1 MNLGDECTAIHEIH
15 GEAVLR
21 PYRYPRRWSRSADPT
36 SSVGAA
42 DRLGRSAAAPVH
54 PFDSELSYPNTTH
67 PANVHL
73 NLTFS

>member
-1 MNLGDECTAIHEIH
+1 MQCDSRGGPKRCLALAGIRDDGH
-15 GEAVLR
+15 G
-21 PYRYPRRWSRSADPT
+21 SADPT